1 MVINEY
7 LSMVII
13 RSLCCSQL
21 NDDKG
26 IKMVGVLENPTG
38 DVYDN
43 SKHVNIVA
51 DQRACDDLMF
61 GPHTLV
67 YFDRGRARHR
77 VHTCRGLL
85 I

>member
-13 RSLCCSQL
+13 GSLCCFQL

-26 IKMVGVLENPTG
+26 IKMVGVLENPPD

-43 SKHVNIVA
+43 SKPC
-51 DQRACDDLMF
+51 QYC
-61 GPHTLV
+61 
-67 YFDRGRARHR
+67 GRP
-77 VHTCRGLL
+77 TGLRQSDVWSSYIGL
-85 I
+85 F

>member
-13 RSLCCSQL
+13 GSLCCSQL

-26 IKMVGVLENPTG
+26 IKMVGVLENRQMMFRTIA
-38 DVYDN
+38 N
-43 SKHVNIVA
+43 HVNIMA
-51 DQRACDDLMF
+51 DQRACDNLIF

-67 YFDRGRARHR
+67 YFDRGRARHLVR
-77 VHTCRGLL
+77 TCRGLL